1 MEVKGAINK
10 MKKSEAKRSLQEVY
24 QFLSSIDVKGQDV
37 YAMANALGRVEGLYG
52 EIDHLEEDE
61 IPTPEQ

>member
-1 MEVKGAINK
+1 

-24 QFLSSIDVKGQDV
+24 QFLSSIDVKGQAV